1 MLRAARDAGVKRVV
15 LTSAFGAV
23 GYSQKADVFTEKNW
37 TDPAAPVA
45 AYVKSKTVAEKAAWD
60 FVAREGGTLELA
72 VVNPGAVFGPVLG
85 SDPSGSVA
93 MIQMLL
99 GGSVPRLGKGPGWGA
114 LTGPPGSDQTGL
126 TRPRSPVRKAR
137 SSWFIGPER
146 HRYREGSARAA
157 FT

>member
-23 GYSQKADVFTEKNW
+23 GYSQKADVFTEENW

-85 SDPSGSVA
+85 SDPSGPVA

-99 GGSVPRLGKGPGWGA
+99 GGSVPRLGRGPAGPDQDRPGLGDPARRAVQPDHGPGRQGA
-114 LTGPPGSDQTGL
+114 GH
-126 TRPRSPVRKAR
+126 
-137 SSWFIGPER
+137 E
-146 HRYREGSARAA
+146 
-157 FT
+157 